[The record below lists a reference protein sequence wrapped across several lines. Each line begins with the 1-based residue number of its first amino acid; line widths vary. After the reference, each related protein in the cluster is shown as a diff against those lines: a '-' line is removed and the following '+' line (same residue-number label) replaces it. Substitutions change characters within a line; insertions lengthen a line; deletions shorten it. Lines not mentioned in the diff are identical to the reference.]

1 MELDVLKSMYKINSK
16 SGKEDEL
23 KIYLYEILDTEPFK
37 STCVVEEDKKGNM
50 YITKGKQSEY
60 PCFVAHLDEVHTEL
74 KHGFDVIEH
83 KGILFGFSERTK
95 HSTGIGADD
104 KNGIFIC
111 LNMLERLA
119 YCKIAWF
126 VEEEIGCQGSFKA
139 NMDFFT
145 DCLWVVQPDRKG
157 AGDLITKISGRAICS
172 TKFRKDV
179 MQVAKNYGYKPES
192 GMMTDVE
199 TLVDNGI
206 GISCVNMSC
215 GYHFPHTDNE
225 CTDIRELY
233 NCINFCF
240 DIAATLT
247 ERYPFKPE
255 NKVYKNYYDDYVWND
270 NTKTYD
276 YGRNKNYANEYN
288 GGKLVTR
295 AGRQFRMYGTKRDPW
310 YQDVI
315 TRKWYCENQMPK
327 EPVVQRPS
335 KPDFD
340 AIPCNSCRN
349 NFDCMNCD
357 WYNTE
362 QRID

>member
-1 MELDVLKSMYKINSK
+1 MELEILKSMYKINSK
-16 SGKEDEL
+16 SGQEDEL
-23 KIYLYEILDTEPFK
+23 KMYLYEILSTEPFK
-37 STCVVEEDKKGNM
+37 STCVVQEDKKGNM
-50 YITKGKQSEY
+50 YITKGVYSKY
-60 PCFVAHLDEVHTEL
+60 PCFVAHLDEVHTPL

-104 KNGIFIC
+104 KNGIFVC
-111 LNMLERLA
+111 LNMLEKLA
-119 YCKIAWF
+119 YCKVAWF
-126 VEEEIGCQGSFKA
+126 VEEETGCQGSSKA
-139 NMDFFT
+139 DMDFFT

-157 AGDLITKISGRAICS
+157 AGDLITKISYRDICS

-179 MQVAKNYGYKPES
+179 MKIAKNYGYKPEN

-215 GYHFPHTDNE
+215 GYYYPHSDNE
-225 CTDIRELY
+225 CTDIDELS
-233 NCINFCF
+233 NCINFCW
-240 DIAATLT
+240 DIAITLT
-247 ERYPFKPE
+247 ERYPHVPE
-255 NKVYKNYYDDYVWND
+255 KKKSYYNYYDDYVWN
-270 NTKTYD
+270 NLTKSWD
-276 YGRNKNYANEYN
+276 YKDYRKEEYN

-295 AGRQFRMYGTKRDPW
+295 AGRQFRMYGTKGNPW
-310 YQDVI
+310 YQEI
-315 TRKWYCENQMPK
+315 STKRWYTEIEMPK

-362 QRID
+362 NRID